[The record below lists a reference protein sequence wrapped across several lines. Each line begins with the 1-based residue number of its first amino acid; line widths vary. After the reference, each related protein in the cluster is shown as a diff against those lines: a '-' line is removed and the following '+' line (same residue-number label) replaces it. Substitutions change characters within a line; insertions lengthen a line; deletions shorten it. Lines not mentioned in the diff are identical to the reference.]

1 MYKKGSISV
10 FLALI
15 SICIIS
21 LIMISLESARIS
33 GARWQAQNIAD
44 SSIYSLFSEYNI
56 KLWEKYKIA
65 LLEYIDDEDI
75 KESMFLYANANI
87 DNTSN
92 YLLFT
97 PKFDIEQKLMIVD
110 EKGAYIEKEI
120 VDYMKYNISSI
131 KKMLENP
138 AKIIKEAKKAD
149 SGKKISD
156 GFSEISKQAMDLEKY
171 AKKICENLEKIK
183 KNYDEASADI
193 NSQDMS
199 SFQKEADDIIDE
211 IKKLGKNF
219 EKYKKESEKIDKK
232 IKQASESESWNDVDG
247 EQGLQEYNN
256 SYKNYNIEQKK
267 RLEEIKGVVEAY
279 NMQLGNISDS
289 KEIAA
294 SIEDLEADS
303 DEEHDYSEEIDSLY
317 ETLESKWNSININSD
332 IKASEI
338 DEEKKQQLYDL
349 KDLMNKKILSLVL
362 PRDRKLSKLSH
373 SQSPLEKES
382 KGFRSRKQKQAD
394 IFKRA
399 IIQEY
404 IDEFFYDFIDDKSNL
419 ISYEKE
425 YIIAGKNSDE
435 KNLKEV
441 LKQLLALRTGFNYLS
456 LIRDSE
462 KISQVKALANTIMGF
477 CALPQLSFLLEF
489 LILSVWAMAEA
500 VIDIKLLLAGGEI
513 PLFKNKGE
521 FKLELENLFKF
532 KEYLSGIE
540 DNKKEEKKEIFTYSN
555 YLKIIMLIQNQEK
568 IDYRILDLLQMNMNN
583 IGNFI
588 DMKNMLYALQANMKI
603 NSSRFFSN
611 FIYEKGYKFDEA
623 FEMKIKCQKA
633 Y

>member
-75 KESMFLYANANI
+75 KESMLLYANANI

-131 KKMLENP
+131 KKMFENP

-267 RLEEIKGVVEAY
+267 RLEEIKVVVEAY

-382 KGFRSRKQKQAD
+382 KSFGSRKQKQAD

-500 VIDIKLLLAGGEI
+500 VVDIKLLLAGGEI